1 LVTRAGIG
9 ILGRQTDQGL
19 EAMSEQPVV
28 IGINSPE
35 YVAYQLFQ
43 HIAFIEGAR
52 YSAESTGTAATR
64 QWILDTYAECVDAVR
79 QGRARKR

>member
-1 LVTRAGIG
+1 MADE
-9 ILGRQTDQGL
+9 QT
-19 EAMSEQPVV
+19 V

-43 HIAFIEGAR
+43 HIAFVEGAK
-52 YSAESTGTAATR
+52 YSPTSSGSTATR

-79 QGRARKR
+79 LGPNRKKR